1 MLKHEKSTAIDQ
13 EAAKEGHGFH
23 MPIGGTVMHNDMADQ
38 DLEIFY
44 KMVEIVREKGIW
56 EGSYNN
62 ARTFSLLGKEVFLV
76 EDQGFTAIYV
86 EDFLEFCIAAGHFL

>member
-38 DLEIFY
+38 DLKIFD

-62 ARTFSLLGKEVFLV
+62 ARTFNLLGKEVFLV